1 MRLAL
6 ERLGAKQSRRP
17 SSPTHSKSGSDP
29 RRRRFVQ
36 EGQVVVEHHQ
46 TSRASQR
53 VASVQND
60 EQGEEIARLR
70 NLLKLEQRR
79 AEDAQRDLNDAQVQ
93 LRTLETHLVH
103 EKLHTKEIKA
113 RCSEV
118 EQALLE
124 AQVQLTQMREAMAD
138 QKSHA
143 AQQVDGASEVVV
155 VKPRRPGRPPKPRPV
170 VEVSE
175 EPEPIQWWKD

>member
-6 ERLGAKQSRRP
+6 ERLGARQSRRP
-17 SSPTHSKSGSDP
+17 SPPTQSKSGSDP

-46 TSRASQR
+46 PSRASQR
-53 VASVQND
+53 IASVQND
-60 EQGEEIARLR
+60 DQGEEIARLR

-79 AEDAQRDLNDAQVQ
+79 AEDAQRNLSDAQVQ

-103 EKLHTKEIKA
+103 EKLHTKEIKT

-124 AQVQLTQMREAMAD
+124 TQVQLAQLREAMAD
-138 QKSHA
+138 QKSPA
-143 AQQVDGASEVVV
+143 VQAIDGIAEVTVAR
-155 VKPRRPGRPPKPRPV
+155 PRRPGRPPKPRPV
-170 VEVSE
+170 VEISE